1 MARLLRI
8 RTPSNRGT
16 IVSGPSTPSRT
27 FSGEAFAPDQG
38 IEIGLSASP
47 AERARREM
55 RQKAEPDPVNHPS
68 HYKHP
73 SGIECI
79 DVVEHLPFLR
89 GNAIKYLWRAGEKG
103 GRVQQIEDLRKAK
116 WYIEREIAN
125 LLERGPR

>member
-1 MARLLRI
+1 MGR
-8 RTPSNRGT
+8 
-16 IVSGPSTPSRT
+16 
-27 FSGEAFAPDQG
+27 D
-38 IEIGLSASP
+38 IEIDLLTP
-47 AERARREM
+47 AMRARREM
-55 RQKAEPDPVNHPS
+55 RRQAEPDPVNHPS

-103 GRVQQIEDLRKAK
+103 GRVQHIEDLRKAK

-125 LLERGPR
+125 LLEAGR